1 MADYSLLGSYRFD
14 NGGFRGRVLYQK
26 QRHNEIGQVVNM
38 ENNEEQYMHRQVKK
52 NNICNNTAEM
62 PFGDDALPELR
73 TGTKRNL
80 SPKKRRAPWFVIAI
94 SAAGLIII
102 IFAFIMEAL
111 ANRDGNDPAGSGS
124 RAVSEIQA
132 ELDELDWVEQVF
144 LPVNPFSRPGIMLE
158 PITGIVIHNIGNPGT
173 TAMQNRNFFAN
184 LAITQ
189 QTHASSNFIVCLD
202 GTILQC
208 VPVDEMAYASN
219 DRNIDTLSIEVCHPD
234 DTGKF
239 TDESYAAVIR
249 LTAWLCIRYGLSS
262 YDVIR
267 HHDVRSNTTCPLY
280 FVENEDAWEQ
290 FRVDVQSEIERL
302 SS

>member
-1 MADYSLLGSYRFD
+1 MD
-14 NGGFRGRVLYQK
+14 
-26 QRHNEIGQVVNM
+26 
-38 ENNEEQYMHRQVKK
+38 NNEE
-52 NNICNNTAEM
+52 
-62 PFGDDALPELR
+62 LPEIR
-73 TGTKRNL
+73 TGAKKIL
-80 SPKKRRAPWFVIAI
+80 SSKQRKVPWFVIAI
-94 SAAGLIII
+94 SAAGLIIV

-111 ANRDGNDPAGSGS
+111 ANRDVNDPAVSGPRS
-124 RAVSEIQA
+124 ESEIQI
-132 ELDELDWVEQVF
+132 ELDELDWVEQAF
-144 LPVNPFSRPGIMLE
+144 LPLNPFSRPGIMLE
-158 PITGIVIHNIGNPGT
+158 KINGIVIHNIGNPGT

-189 QTHASSNFIVCLD
+189 ERHASSNFIVCLD